1 MCSFMPIVSP
11 TQQKVILRM
20 FSVVLTQ
27 PPPLF
32 IKLMMSE
39 QGNHRGG
46 TFKKVYFLYCN
57 IFASHGFCVHCG
69 SRIDTK
75 PVACDDD
82 IAVLCINIYKTFL
95 YESIIRQSVF
105 VLIITVRNPS
115 LFLSVKMCINIYKT
129 FLKKQFI
136 VPDKI

>member
-46 TFKKVYFLYCN
+46 TFKKFYFLYCN

-95 YESIIRQSVF
+95 NESIIRQSVF

-129 FLKKQFI
+129 FLKKKFT

>member
-1 MCSFMPIVSP
+1 MI
-11 TQQKVILRM
+11 
-20 FSVVLTQ
+20 
-27 PPPLF
+27 
-32 IKLMMSE
+32 SE

-46 TFKKVYFLYCN
+46 TFKKFYFLYCN

-95 YESIIRQSVF
+95 YESNIRQSVF

-115 LFLSVKMCINIYKT
+115 IFLSVKMCINIYKT
-129 FLKKQFI
+129 FLKKKFT

>member
-1 MCSFMPIVSP
+1 MSIVE
-11 TQQKVILRM
+11 VE
-20 FSVVLTQ
+20 LT
-27 PPPLF
+27 
-32 IKLMMSE
+32 
-39 QGNHRGG
+39 R
-46 TFKKVYFLYCN
+46 
-57 IFASHGFCVHCG
+57 
-69 SRIDTK
+69 TK

-95 YESIIRQSVF
+95 NESIIRQSVF

-129 FLKKQFI
+129 FLKKKFT